1 MAFTWMVALTSCAS
15 VHAFT
20 SNAVS
25 SPPHRSRSGTAG
37 LLSTPDGRSNDVFH
51 IQNTP
56 RAPMG
61 PRGPQNL
68 MYQTIQ
74 GERAHGQV
82 APGRQGAGGWAASAA
97 IQGERAR
104 DNAAREYN
112 VSTTPLDPSTK
123 WSANC

>member
-1 MAFTWMVALTSCAS
+1 MAFTWVVALSSCAS

-20 SNAVS
+20 HNAIS
-25 SPPHRSRSGTAG
+25 SSAHRSCSGTAG

-82 APGRQGAGGWAASAA
+82 APGRVNAGGWAASAA

-112 VSTTPLDPSTK
+112 VGATPF
-123 WSANC
+123 